1 MTTTMPGV
9 STSIANG
16 GLGTPAVD
24 ATGVC
29 AKIGTSTSGTANQ
42 PYLFAGNA
50 AAAVTA
56 ALGDGTLPDD
66 VRNHL
71 LRSEG
76 KPTLAIKGSAATAG
90 SDGTVTQTGSGP
102 LPTLAG
108 TANEDAELRIKIIT
122 GGTVGTAT
130 FQLSLDGGRT
140 WRPTVKTAASYVIDT
155 GVTITFTAGTY
166 VAAEVYSAD
175 LLSARNSVANIGTAL
190 TALINGPYGFGFAHI
205 LGHPATAGDLA
216 TLITAVDATMA
227 GAPLMGKFPAG
238 AIIEAPP
245 VDPALIVTALAS
257 VTAPEV
263 VVCGGFAQIYDDAD
277 KQIEKVNI
285 GRAVAS
291 RCARNPISIAASRAK
306 NDSDLEALTAVQ
318 SIYPT
323 GSSGTDGYLDSF
335 YLPALNNARLTT
347 LMTYPGRTGYYT
359 CNVFTLAALGSDFL
373 EFENKRIISRAR
385 EVLYFAALRY
395 IQARI
400 RRNPS
405 TGFIEEAQAS
415 AMDRDYEKQLRVA
428 LMQDGHATGV
438 KVVTNRN
445 DNLAADPTLRMKSR
459 IVAVTRARTIE
470 VEVGLAVAL

>member
-9 STSIANG
+9 STSVANG

-24 ATGVC
+24 NTGVC
-29 AKIGTSTSGTANQ
+29 AKIGTSTAGTANQ

-50 AAAVTA
+50 AAAVTS

-66 VRNHL
+66 LRNHL

-76 KPTLAIKGSAATAG
+76 KPTLALKGSAATVG
-90 SDGTVTQTGSGP
+90 SNGTVTQSGSGP
-102 LPTLAG
+102 LPVLVG
-108 TANEDAELRIKIIT
+108 TAYEDAELKILIVA
-122 GGTVGTAT
+122 GGAVGTAT
-130 FQLSLDGGRT
+130 FKLSLDGGRT
-140 WRPTVKTAASYVIDT
+140 YQPTRTTAASYVVGNGT
-155 GVTITFTAGTY
+155 SITFTAGTY
-166 VAAEVYSAD
+166 VAGESYAAD

-190 TALINGPYGFGFAHI
+190 TALINSPYAFGFAHV
-205 LGHPATAGDLA
+205 LGHPVDAAALA
-216 TLITAVDATMA
+216 TLVVAVDASMA

-238 AIIEAPP
+238 CIVEAPP
-245 VDPALIVTALAS
+245 VDPALIVTALAPIA
-257 VTAPEV
+257 APEV

-285 GRAVAS
+285 ARAVAS
-291 RCARNPISIAASRAK
+291 RVARNPISIAASRMK
-306 NDSDLEALTAVQ
+306 NDSDLEALTALLA
-318 SIYPT
+318 IYPAGAT
-323 GSSGTDGYLDSF
+323 GTDGYLDSF

-359 CNVFTLAALGSDFL
+359 CNVFTLSPLGSDFL

-385 EVLYFAALRY
+385 EVLYFGALRY

-405 TGFIEEAQAS
+405 TGFIEEAQAG
-415 AMDRDYEKQLRVA
+415 AIDRDLEKQLRVA

-445 DNLAADPTLRMKSR
+445 DNLASDPTLRMKSR